1 MQSGISASQELV
13 SQFGELQSSD
23 NLFGLLATINNEK
36 LEPTQ
41 LLQRVSP
48 NFADNLSVLEPH
60 LSDNEALYVILK
72 RYDSAPTFLAV
83 TFVPDLAKVR
93 QKTLFASTRL
103 TLVRELGSEHFR
115 ETQFANAKE
124 ELSAAGFAK
133 QEAHAAIDAPLT
145 EEEQSLQAVKRAEQE
160 AGRGTGPREIH
171 LSKSL
176 AMPVNAEALDA
187 LKQLGSGSINMVS
200 LKINSATE
208 TVELDS
214 APASSPSSVD
224 AVVQTISTTEP
235 RFTFYRFHHT
245 HAGANQSPLLFFYTC
260 PATPGTRAIKA
271 RMLYPLMKRTV
282 LEAAASE
289 ASVTVDKKFEVDEPT
304 EITEATV
311 LSDLHPKAVAR
322 TGFSRPKRPG
332 R

>member
-1 MQSGISASQELV
+1 MQSGISASQELF
-13 SQFGELQSSD
+13 SQFKELQSSD
-23 NLFGLLATINNEK
+23 SYFGLLVTITNEK
-36 LEPTQ
+36 LEPIR
-41 LLQRVSP
+41 LLERTSP
-48 NFADNLSVLEPH
+48 DFTANLSTLEPH

-72 RYDSAPTFLAV
+72 RYDSNPVFFAV

-115 ETQFANAKE
+115 DTLLANAKE

-133 QEAHAAIDAPLT
+133 QDAHAAIEAPLT

-160 AGRGTGPREIH
+160 ISRGTGRQEIH
-171 LSKSL
+171 LGKSL
-176 AMPVNAEALDA
+176 DMPFNDEALEA
-187 LKQLGSGSINMVS
+187 LNQLGSGSLDMVS

-214 APASSPSSVD
+214 APASSPSSID
-224 AVVQTISTTEP
+224 EVVKSISTTEP

-245 HAGANQSPLLFFYTC
+245 HDGTQQRPLLFFYTC

-282 LEAAASE
+282 LEAAASG
-289 ASVTVDKKFEVDEPT
+289 ANITVDKKFEVDEPT

-311 LSDLHPKAVAR
+311 LSDLHPKAAAR